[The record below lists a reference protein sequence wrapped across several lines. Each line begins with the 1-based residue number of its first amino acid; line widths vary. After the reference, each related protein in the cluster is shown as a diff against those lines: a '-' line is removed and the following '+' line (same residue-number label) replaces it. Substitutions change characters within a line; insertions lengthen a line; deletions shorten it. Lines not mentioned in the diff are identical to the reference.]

1 MRENIFET
9 GLGKRLFF
17 RWNTKAVIYNRKMD
31 KKDVGSPTLLTWT
44 FSFSSS
50 RPFTPIT
57 AKTSASFQGD
67 LLHLL

>member
-31 KKDVGSPTLLTWT
+31 K
-44 FSFSSS
+44 
-50 RPFTPIT
+50 
-57 AKTSASFQGD
+57 
-67 LLHLL
+67 